1 MGPRSAVS
9 SGASLPGRPLLLPVF
24 LCACHIGRGAGSL
37 LDEGLCRKGRT
48 SSQALMTLREP
59 TPGTA
64 SQLPHTRREAFA
76 PEERV

>member
-1 MGPRSAVS
+1 MKRILCILL
-9 SGASLPGRPLLLPVF
+9 SLALALPAF

-37 LDEGLCRKGRT
+37 LDEGLCQKGRT
-48 SSQALMTLREP
+48 SSRALMTPSEP

-64 SQLPHTRREAFA
+64 SQLQHTRREAFA